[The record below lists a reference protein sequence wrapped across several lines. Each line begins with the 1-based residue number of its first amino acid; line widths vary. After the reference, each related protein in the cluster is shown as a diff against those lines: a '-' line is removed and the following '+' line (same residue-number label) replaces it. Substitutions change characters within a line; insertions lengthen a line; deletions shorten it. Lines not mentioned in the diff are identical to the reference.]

1 MQCPSCAQNNAEDAR
16 YCLQCGDALQIA
28 CPQCAHHNPPQARFC
43 NQCGTRLQTAALDG
57 KARDYTPRHL
67 TDQVLTSRSALE
79 GERKT
84 VTVLFADLRGST
96 AAAEAVDDEHWHHIL
111 DRCFALLGNAV
122 HRYEGTVNQYTGDG
136 IMALFGA
143 PIAHEDHA
151 LRACRAAL
159 DIQTDFRRFADGL
172 RLSNGLNLGLRMGMH
187 SGAVVVGK
195 IGDDLRMD
203 YTAKGPTVHL
213 AARMEQIAESGC
225 IYLTRDTAQ
234 QVEGYVRLRDLGAMT
249 VKGLSTPVGVY
260 ELEGL
265 GPLHS
270 RLEQARQRGLSR
282 FIGRQ
287 AERQRLEQALTDA
300 QRGEGG
306 VIAVTGEA
314 GIGKSR
320 LCWEIQED
328 AAARDIPVYTSAC
341 VPYAAAL
348 PMYPVLALLKSLFG
362 IDDSDSPAEQ
372 RRKIAGTYAMHG
384 HQCRE
389 SMRLL
394 FEILDVAERD
404 AAPSAI
410 PPERRQEHL
419 LALARALLTE
429 GTQARLLV
437 VEDVHWA
444 DRASQD
450 FFTELAQAVPNSP
463 TLMVLNYRST
473 ESVDWLQFALRA
485 QLQLEA
491 LSAQEMAAL
500 TTDLLGNALELTP
513 IAQRLAEQ
521 AAGNPLFV
529 EEAVRSLA
537 EQGYLEGPSGAYR
550 LREAAPEIVIPDT
563 VQALLAARIDRL
575 PEKDKMLLSHA
586 AVIGKDFCKEQLAE
600 LLDWPAEAID
610 RAMERLEHGGF
621 MHVGGADG
629 EWHFRHPL
637 TQEVAYRAQLREGRS
652 AIHAR
657 LARLIE
663 AKVAPEGVDE
673 RSLLLAHH
681 WQHADKPL
689 KALHWQIQ
697 AAVYEGAVRASSDAM
712 ARYRRAAEQAD
723 AIAAGAERDRLAAI
737 ARAGIVRTAS
747 LLRIPPE
754 ESAKAYEEGLALARQ
769 HDDQPVLA
777 ELLIAGASLELQQ
790 GDADVAVAQ
799 ARQAL
804 EIAFRMQRA
813 DLVARFRIPIL
824 LAFFAAGQ
832 LEEAVSVLNAPG
844 RPPWYEGPIHEGN
857 FLSRAFRALILIH
870 QGALGEAQREL
881 RQAIAVEGETGRT
894 VSWMH
899 GTLVEIARV
908 TEQPAMAMREARSA
922 VERAE
927 RFSSPFFLAFAYR
940 ALGVALGLQ
949 GKWQEAVQTLEAHR
963 DKVASGEAAHQFE
976 ALHLADLAQAYLHL
990 GRQDDALATAEQ
1002 ALRSAQQAHAR
1013 TWECHVRR
1021 VYAEIL
1027 LARDDP
1033 DGARQHLDALDAL
1046 VERTGATL
1054 FVPLSQC
1061 LRAHLPELQT
1071 SQRQA
1076 LLRSAMAQFQ
1086 AFGADDR
1093 ARALRGRLPAAEAP
1107 LAS

>member
-1 MQCPSCAQNNAEDAR
+1 MQCPSCDQNNADDAR
-16 YCLQCGDALQIA
+16 YCLQCGGALQAA
-28 CPQCAHHNPPQARFC
+28 CPQCGHLNPPQARFC
-43 NQCGTRLQTAALDG
+43 NQCGNRLQTASPD
-57 KARDYTPRHL
+57 KARRDYTPRHL
-67 TDQVLTSRSALE
+67 AEQVLTSRSALE

-96 AAAEAVDDEHWHHIL
+96 AAAEAVDDEQWHHIL
-111 DRCFALLGNAV
+111 DRCFELLGSAV

-159 DIQTDFRRFADGL
+159 DIQAAFRRFADGL
-172 RLSNGLNLGLRMGMH
+172 RLSSGLNLGLRMGMH

-203 YTAKGPTVHL
+203 YTAKGQTVHL
-213 AARMEQIAESGC
+213 AARMEQIAESGR

-234 QVEGYVRLRDLGAMT
+234 QVEGYVRLRDLGATT

-270 RLEQARQRGLSR
+270 RLERARHRGLSR
-282 FIGRQ
+282 FIGRK
-287 AERQRLEQALTDA
+287 AERQRLEQALSDA
-300 QRGEGG
+300 QRGDGG
-306 VIAVTGEA
+306 VLTVTGEA

-320 LCWEIQED
+320 LCWELQED

-348 PMYPVLALLKSLFG
+348 PMYPVLALLRSLFG
-362 IDDSDSPAEQ
+362 IDDSDNPAEQ

-394 FEILDVAERD
+394 FELLDVAERD
-404 AAPSAI
+404 AAPSTI

-419 LALARALLTE
+419 LAMARALLTE
-429 GTQARLLV
+429 GAQTRLLV

-444 DRASQD
+444 DNASQQ
-450 FFTELAQAVPNSP
+450 FFAELAQSVPNSP
-463 TLMVLNYRST
+463 TLMLLNYRAS
-473 ESVDWLQFALRA
+473 EGVDWLPFPPRA
-485 QLQLEA
+485 QLHLDA
-491 LSAQEMAAL
+491 LSAEEMRAL
-500 TTDLLGNALELTP
+500 TTELLGESQELTP
-513 IAQRLAEQ
+513 IARRLAQQ

-529 EEAVRSLA
+529 EEAVRSLV
-537 EQGYLEGPSGAYR
+537 EQGYLEGEGGAYR

-575 PEKDKMLLSHA
+575 PDTDKVLLSHA
-586 AVIGKDFCKEQLAE
+586 AVIGKDFCKGQLAE
-600 LLDWPAEAID
+600 LLDWPEEAID
-610 RAMERLEHGGF
+610 RAMDRLEQGGF
-621 MHVGGADG
+621 LRAGDADD

-637 TQEVAYRAQLREGRS
+637 TQEVAYRAQLREKRS

-657 LARLIE
+657 LASLIE
-663 AKVAPEGVDE
+663 AKVAPEGMDE

-681 WQHADKPL
+681 WHCADVPL

-697 AAVYEGAVRASSDAM
+697 AAVYEGAVRAASDAM
-712 ARYRRAAEQAD
+712 ARYRKAAQQAD
-723 AIAAGAERDRLAAI
+723 AMAPEAERDRLAAI

-747 LLRIPPE
+747 MLRIPRS
-754 ESAKAYEEGLALARQ
+754 ESAKAYEEGLTLARR

-824 LAFFAAGQ
+824 LAFFAAGR
-832 LEEAVSVLNAPG
+832 LEEAVSVLNEPG
-844 RPPWYEGPIHEGN
+844 KPPWYEGPIHEAN
-857 FLSRAFRALILIH
+857 FLSRAFRALILIN
-870 QGALGEAQREL
+870 QGALDEAQREL

-899 GTLVEIARV
+899 GTLVEVARV
-908 TEQPAMAMREARSA
+908 TDQPAMAMREARIA

-927 RFSSPFFLAFAYR
+927 RFGSPFFLAFAYR

-949 GKWQEAVQTLEAHR
+949 GQWQEAARTLEAHR
-963 DKVASGEAAHQFE
+963 DKVAMGEAAHQFE
-976 ALHLADLAQAYLHL
+976 ALHLADLAQAYLQL
-990 GRQDDALATAEQ
+990 ERMEDARVTAEQ
-1002 ALRSAQQAHAR
+1002 ALSSAQQTHTR
-1013 TWECHVRR
+1013 TWECRVRWI
-1021 VYAEIL
+1021 YAKIL
-1027 LARDDP
+1027 LAVDDHA
-1033 DGARQHLDALDAL
+1033 GAKRQLDALDTL
-1046 VERTGATL
+1046 VETTGARL
-1054 FVPLSQC
+1054 FVPMSQC
-1061 LRAHLPELQT
+1061 LRAQLPDMDAA
-1071 SQRQA
+1071 QRHA
-1076 LLRSAMAQFQ
+1076 LLRSAVAQFR
-1086 AFGADDR
+1086 AFGAEDH
-1093 ARALRGRLPAAEAP
+1093 AQLLQRALEDTTSP
-1107 LAS
+1107 LVS